1 MMSNM
6 KRQQARKPAVLLD
19 PPALAEADLPSPAA
33 RAAKL
38 AAFDELVAAMQAA
51 ADDPAYVAGDPAAV
65 AAFEKAFAY
74 AWIESGSLLT
84 EEDYRIAML
93 PRLRRR

>member
-1 MMSNM
+1 MRNV
-6 KRQQARKPAVLLD
+6 KQQRARKPAVLLD

-38 AAFDELVAAMQAA
+38 AAFDELVAAMCAA
-51 ADDPAYVAGDPAAV
+51 ADDPAYAAGDPAAV
-65 AAFEKAFAY
+65 TAFDQAFAY
-74 AWIESGSLLT
+74 VWIAAGSRLT